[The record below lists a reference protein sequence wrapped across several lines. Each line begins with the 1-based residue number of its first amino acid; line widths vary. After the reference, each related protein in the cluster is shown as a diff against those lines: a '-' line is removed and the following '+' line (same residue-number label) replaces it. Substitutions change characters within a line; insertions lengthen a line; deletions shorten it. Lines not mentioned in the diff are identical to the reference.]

1 MKKELEDSLFE
12 RNDKILG
19 QVDYREIC
27 IGDGWFVLV
36 DTLCRGLQH
45 LTDSGR
51 SPQVRAL
58 QVKQKFGEL
67 RFYAT
72 GTDYLQAGMIHMAS
86 MISVHTCEECGAVGE
101 RVEQQGFWR
110 TLCPDHHQKWLRDFR
125 A

>member
-1 MKKELEDSLFE
+1 MKKELEDSLFD
-12 RNDKILG
+12 RYDKILG

-67 RFYAT
+67 CFYAT
-72 GTDYLQAGMIHMAS
+72 GADYLQAGMIHMAS
-86 MISVHTCEECGAVGE
+86 LISVRTCEVCGSPGE
-101 RVEQQGFWR
+101 RVEQEGYWQ
-110 TLCPDHHQKWLRDFR
+110 TLCPVHTQGS
-125 A
+125 